1 MRYWL
6 NFEFVFELSTSSTLA
21 STLMAGNED
30 TGEVD
35 GLEEG
40 GRRSTWTS
48 GSWSIIRNPML
59 SFVID
64 FIIHHQ
70 FVGKPGELSNW

>member
-1 MRYWL
+1 MTEKEEEAQLRYWL
-6 NFEFVFELSTSSTLA
+6 NFEFEFELSTSSTLA

-48 GSWSIIRNPML
+48 GSRVMVNN
-59 SFVID
+59 
-64 FIIHHQ
+64 Q
-70 FVGKPGELSNW
+70 E